1 MLPQT
6 PDIIPTTLNQVTPW
20 CQTNVLLFINES
32 MVFNAN
38 KEYFY
43 NAKEYLKRWQRDLGE
58 RKGLWTV
65 NRASTLRSML
75 NHRQASSRRLVDAHE
90 TASAFL

>member
-6 PDIIPTTLNQVTPW
+6 PDIIPTTLNQLEMRTL
-20 CQTNVLLFINES
+20 VL
-32 MVFNAN
+32 M
-38 KEYFY
+38 
-43 NAKEYLKRWQRDLGE
+43 DLGE